1 MIDARRDPRRR
12 APPPVTPGPD
22 DDDGPSRGLVAIGFV
37 MVVIIVGLAFTIT
50 RSMMETAR
58 LQDCAVSGQTNC

>member
-1 MIDARRDPRRR
+1 M
-12 APPPVTPGPD
+12 PGPD

-37 MVVIIVGLAFTIT
+37 LVVIIVGLAFYIT